1 MPPEKRLIALLIA
14 LISADGMAQPVATDR
29 QRVGA
34 ILIDRT
40 EVSIAQFRRYA
51 EAQRIVTAAEREGG
65 GYEYAAGWTRRPGWT
80 VYRPFGAE
88 SDTTPQIAAHPAVHV
103 TWAEAQAYCRAN
115 GGRLPTV
122 QEWLQAA
129 YVETRRDPPPPFVTG
144 QRYTYPT
151 GDAPTGANMS
161 TPDRWPRSAP
171 VGTTAAGVNG
181 LYDMGANV
189 WEWVADAP
197 DDPGGG
203 DKRTMGGS
211 WWYGPEQMKATA
223 NYSKP
228 AEFYAVYVGFR
239 CAYER

>member
-1 MPPEKRLIALLIA
+1 MRYISALVLAALLPGM
-14 LISADGMAQPVATDR
+14 LMAQPEAADR
-29 QRVGA
+29 VRIDGF
-34 ILIDRT
+34 LIDRT

-51 EAQRIVTAAEREGG
+51 EANSIVTQAERDGG
-65 GYEYAAGWTRRPGWT
+65 GYEYAGGWVQRPGWT
-80 VYRPFGAE
+80 VYRPFGTE
-88 SDTTPQIAAHPAVHV
+88 SDSLPQIATHPAVHV
-103 TWAEAQAYCRAN
+103 TWAEAQAYCRAQ

-129 YVETRRDPPPPFVTG
+129 YVETRRDPPAPFVTG

-151 GDAPTGANMS
+151 GDVPAGANMS

-171 VGTTAAGVNG
+171 VGSTVAGVNG

-189 WEWVADAP
+189 WEWAADSRE
-197 DDPGGG
+197 DKGGG

-211 WWYGPEQMKATA
+211 WWYGPEQMKAGA

-228 AEFYAVYVGFR
+228 SQFYAVYVGFR
-239 CAYER
+239 CAYDG